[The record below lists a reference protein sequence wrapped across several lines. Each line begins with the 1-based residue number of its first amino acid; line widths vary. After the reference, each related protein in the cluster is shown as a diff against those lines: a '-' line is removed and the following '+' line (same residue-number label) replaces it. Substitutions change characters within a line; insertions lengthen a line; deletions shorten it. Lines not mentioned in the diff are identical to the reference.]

1 MNRPTVLEVHLH
13 ETLIG
18 TLTLL
23 PGDRTI
29 FAFDPAY
36 VESSNRPTLSLSFK
50 SQSGDLL
57 TDLPPTQTRVP
68 AFFSNLLPE
77 GALRSYLAGRAKVNE
92 KREFF
97 LLWALGL
104 DLPGAITIVPA
115 DGQTLPAA
123 QEDRAAAENA
133 RAHDG
138 MLRFSLAGVQ
148 LKFSAVA
155 QARGGLT
162 VAAEGVGGSWIVK
175 LPSLEFAGVPENEYS
190 MMTLARAVGIDV
202 PAVRLVKLSSIAG
215 LPQELTRLT
224 GSALAVERF
233 DRSAG
238 GGKVHIE
245 DFAQVF
251 ALYPEQKYQ
260 RASYRNL
267 AEVIWIEAGE
277 AGITE
282 FIRRLVFNTLIG
294 NADMHLKNWSLIYPN
309 QRDAALAPAYDFV
322 STIAYL
328 ADQNLALKLGRSK
341 RMQDVSIPAL
351 IELAAK
357 AQLPQALVVDAA
369 REMVQRFLEHWPR
382 ERSHL
387 PIDGTFI
394 KTMDAHLRRLPQLTR
409 LK

>member
-1 MNRPTVLEVHLH
+1 
-13 ETLIG
+13 
-18 TLTLL
+18 
-23 PGDRTI
+23 
-29 FAFDPAY
+29 
-36 VESSNRPTLSLSFK
+36 
-50 SQSGDLL
+50 
-57 TDLPPTQTRVP
+57 
-68 AFFSNLLPE
+68 
-77 GALRSYLAGRAKVNE
+77 
-92 KREFF
+92 
-97 LLWALGL
+97 
-104 DLPGAITIVPA
+104 
-115 DGQTLPAA
+115 
-123 QEDRAAAENA
+123 
-133 RAHDG
+133 